1 MKENVIQEKSFK
13 FALSILKLCKDLK
26 QHNEFEIAKQLLRS
40 ATSVGANVEES
51 TAWQTKKDF
60 LTKIYIA
67 AKEARE
73 SRYRLRL
80 VDQWK
85 LSSLNVSTYLVDI
98 EHIIN
103 ILTNITKTTVYN
115 LQNKK

>member
-51 TAWQTKKDF
+51 TA
-60 LTKIYIA
+60 
-67 AKEARE
+67 
-73 SRYRLRL
+73 
-80 VDQWK
+80 
-85 LSSLNVSTYLVDI
+85 
-98 EHIIN
+98 
-103 ILTNITKTTVYN
+103 
-115 LQNKK
+115 